1 LKKEFEIIPS
11 MGNRKKEL
19 WKFPWGYA
27 ESFIIAT
34 VLLITGFLL
43 EVATKGRVVI
53 KPQWPY
59 NLLVG
64 LLFAGVLF
72 LIDSLFKKHALV
84 KWLSS
89 IPACISSI
97 SLFSVLALMLG
108 IIPQNGSG
116 HGIINGS
123 GIMHISRSWP
133 FLLSQV
139 YLLTTLGLVI
149 LRRALPLKGKNIGF
163 LLNHFGLWLIIT
175 AALLG
180 SGDLKR
186 LRMALEEGSNPVQV
200 ALGEDLRLYLIP
212 FSVKLVDF
220 NIEEY
225 NPKISVY
232 NKKTG
237 EYLTDSKN
245 PDITFRKGLKSKI
258 LKWNI
263 TISEF
268 YGSSGISA
276 GIYEPSSVRGSAP
289 AALICA
295 VKRTAH
301 DTVSGWIT
309 CGSYTIPP
317 QNLDLDSIHTL
328 VMKPPEARKFS
339 SILEI
344 YNNEI
349 NADTIEIEAN
359 SPVTIK
365 GWKIYQA
372 GYNDKMGKWSDISI
386 IELVRDPWLPL
397 VYSGIFLLLAG
408 AVYIFW
414 TGRKIRNKKL

>member
-1 LKKEFEIIPS
+1 
-11 MGNRKKEL
+11 MGNSKREL

-34 VLLITGFLL
+34 GLLITGFLI
-43 EVATKGRVVI
+43 EAATKGRGVI

-59 NLLVG
+59 NLLTG
-64 LLFAGVLF
+64 LLFAGILLLIHGLF
-72 LIDSLFKKHALV
+72 RKHALV
-84 KWLSS
+84 RWFSS

-97 SLFSVLALMLG
+97 SLFSLMALMLG
-108 IIPQNGSG
+108 IVPQNGSG
-116 HGIINGS
+116 QGIIDGS

-139 YLLTTLGLVI
+139 YFLTTLGFVI
-149 LRRALPLKGKNIGF
+149 LRRALPLKVKNIGF

-186 LRMALEEGSNPVQV
+186 LRMALKEGDNPHQV
-200 ALGEDLRLYLIP
+200 ALEEDMRLYLIP

-225 NPKISVY
+225 NPKISIY
-232 NKKTG
+232 NKETG
-237 EYLTDSKN
+237 EYLSGSKD
-245 PDITFRKGLKSKI
+245 PDITVRKGLKSDV

-268 YGSSGISA
+268 YRFSGISG

-295 VKRTAH
+295 VNRTTH
-301 DTVSGWIT
+301 DTASGWIT
-309 CGSYTIPP
+309 YGSHTIPP
-317 QNLDLDSIHTL
+317 QNLDLDSIYSL
-328 VMKPPEARKFS
+328 VMKPPEAKKFS

-344 YNNEI
+344 YKNEI
-349 NADTIEIEAN
+349 NADTIKIEVN
-359 SPVTIK
+359 SPVTVK

-397 VYSGIFLLLAG
+397 VYSGIFMLLAG

-414 TGRKIRNKKL
+414 TGRKIRNEEL

>member
-1 LKKEFEIIPS
+1 LKKAFEIIPS
-11 MGNRKKEL
+11 MGNSKREL
-19 WKFPWGYA
+19 WKFPWRYA

-34 VLLITGFLL
+34 GLLITGFLI
-43 EVATKGRVVI
+43 EAITKGRGVI

-59 NLLVG
+59 NLLSG
-64 LLFAGVLF
+64 LLFTGLLF
-72 LIDSLFKKHALV
+72 IIHSLFKKHALV
-84 KWLSS
+84 RWFSS

-97 SLFSVLALMLG
+97 SLFSLLALILG

-116 HGIINGS
+116 HGIIDGS
-123 GIMHISRSWP
+123 GLMHISRSWP

-149 LRRALPLKGKNIGF
+149 LRRALPLKGKNVGF

-186 LRMALEEGSNPVQV
+186 LRMALEEGGNPVQV
-200 ALGEDLRLYLIP
+200 ALGEDMRLYLIP

-225 NPKISVY
+225 YPKISIY
-232 NKKTG
+232 NKETG
-237 EYLTDSKN
+237 EYLTGRKN
-245 PDITFRKGLKSKI
+245 PDITVRKGLKSDV

-268 YGSSGISA
+268 HRSSGISA
-276 GIYEPSSVRGSAP
+276 GIYEPSLVPGSAP

-295 VKRTAH
+295 VNSSTH
-301 DTVSGWIT
+301 DTASGWIT

-317 QNLDLDSIHTL
+317 QNLDLDSIYSL
-328 VMKPPEARKFS
+328 VMKQPEARKFS

-344 YNNEI
+344 YKNEI
-349 NADTIEIEAN
+349 NADTIKIEAN

-397 VYSGIFLLLAG
+397 VYSGIFMLLAG

-414 TGRKIRNKKL
+414 TGRKIKNKKS

>member
-1 LKKEFEIIPS
+1 MKKAFEIIPS
-11 MGNRKKEL
+11 MGNSKREL

-34 VLLITGFLL
+34 GLLITGFLI
-43 EVATKGRVVI
+43 EAATKGRGVI

-59 NLLVG
+59 NLLTG
-64 LLFAGVLF
+64 LLFVGILF
-72 LIDSLFKKHALV
+72 LIHGLFRKHALV
-84 KWLSS
+84 KWFSS

-97 SLFSVLALMLG
+97 SLFSLLALMLG
-108 IIPQNGSG
+108 IIPQKGSG
-116 HGIINGS
+116 QVAVNGS

-133 FLLSQV
+133 FLLSHV
-139 YLLTTLGLVI
+139 YLLTTLGFVI

-163 LLNHFGLWLIIT
+163 LLNHFGLWLIIS

-186 LRMALEEGSNPVQV
+186 LRMALKEGDNPNQV
-200 ALGEDLRLYLIP
+200 ALGEDMRLYLIP

-225 NPKISVY
+225 NPRISIY
-232 NKKTG
+232 NNETG
-237 EYLTDSKN
+237 EYSTGSKD
-245 PDITFRKGLKSKI
+245 PDITARKGFKGDV

-268 YGSSGISA
+268 YKSSGISD
-276 GIYEPSSVRGSAP
+276 GKYEPSSVSGSAP
-289 AALICA
+289 AALIFA
-295 VKRTAH
+295 VNRTTH
-301 DTVSGWIT
+301 DTASGWIT
-309 CGSYTIPP
+309 CGSNTIPL
-317 QNLDLDSIHTL
+317 QYLDLDSVYSL
-328 VMKPPEARKFS
+328 VMRQSEAKKIS
-339 SILEI
+339 STLEI
-344 YNNEI
+344 YKNETNTETI
-349 NADTIEIEAN
+349 KIEIN
-359 SPVTIK
+359 SPVTLK

-372 GYNDKMGKWSDISI
+372 GYNDKMGKWSDLSI

-397 VYSGIFLLLAG
+397 VYSGIFMLLAG

-414 TGRKIRNKKL
+414 TGRKIRNKEL